1 MRRGGG
7 TAARSLATTLAVALV
22 LGSPLLASAA
32 VGDVDEV
39 RTHPENFVKDSA
51 ITASVKMRLAQQP
64 ETRGGT
70 IRVDTDAQGVVWL
83 SGNAP
88 SPEAAAL
95 AESIARGTAGVRDVQ
110 NHITVRSHD

>member
-1 MRRGGG
+1 MRRAGGK
-7 TAARSLATTLAVALV
+7 AARTLATTLVMALA
-22 LGSPLLASAA
+22 LLSPPIASAA
-32 VGDVDEV
+32 VGDVDEE

-51 ITASVKMRLAQQP
+51 ITASVRMRLAQQA

-88 SPEAAAL
+88 SAEAAAL
-95 AESIARGTAGVRDVQ
+95 AESIARGTTGVRDVQ
-110 NHITVRSHD
+110 NHIAVRDHD